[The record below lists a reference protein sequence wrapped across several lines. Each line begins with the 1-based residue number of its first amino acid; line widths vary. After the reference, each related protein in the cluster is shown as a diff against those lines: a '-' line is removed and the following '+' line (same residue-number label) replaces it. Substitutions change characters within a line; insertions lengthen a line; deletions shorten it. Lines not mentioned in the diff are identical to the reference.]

1 MTVVDNTDSDTYLIS
16 SNGDDLLFITNMEAP
31 NKRVVKVN
39 ALAPKPENWQDV
51 IPETENVLSVSTGGG
66 YLFAKYMKDATSL
79 IQQYDLNGKKV
90 RDIALPEVGT
100 AGGFSGKESQSK
112 LVLLV

>member
-1 MTVVDNTDSDTYLIS
+1 
-16 SNGDDLLFITNMEAP
+16 
-31 NKRVVKVN
+31 
-39 ALAPKPENWQDV
+39 
-51 IPETENVLSVSTGGG
+51 
-66 YLFAKYMKDATSL
+66 MKDATSL

-112 LVLLV
+112 LYYSFSNQKTPSTIFSLDVATGESVVHMKSKVKFDSDNFESKQVFYTSKDGTKVPMIITHKKGLVLRWY